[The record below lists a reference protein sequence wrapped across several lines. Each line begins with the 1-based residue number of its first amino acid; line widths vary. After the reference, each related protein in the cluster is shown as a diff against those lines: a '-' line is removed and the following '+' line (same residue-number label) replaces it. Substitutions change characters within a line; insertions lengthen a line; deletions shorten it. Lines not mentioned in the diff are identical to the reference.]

1 MDVHAVRLD
10 IAHQVALQIITY
22 IGCIISVV
30 CLVLAILTFQLFR
43 GLKVINNLSRAIPCF
58 APVSNFRNLEK
69 SCFSFF
75 QSDRTT
81 IHKNLCVCLL
91 IAEILFVCGIGQT
104 NQRIV
109 CGIVAGLLHFFF
121 LCAFAWMFLEG
132 IYTTLFRKYYP
143 LHVVV
148 YRILE
153 RRISGS
159 MCQSLI
165 LPWNFFPR
173 LPIIRDADRGVRSG
187 KIKVTLVLSDRLRC
201 SVTGRGH
208 FLYNRSSQ
216 LRNRSI
222 LLATGGQLLHLQLRW
237 TSDTRYIGKI
247 REQGGTGQIV
257 AN

>member
-1 MDVHAVRLD
+1 MCVLGLHLKVIKKSFSFITRVFPCVITSSHWKRKQEVNKQLIFLIFSAWSEEGCEIRKTNETHTVCECNHLTNFTVLMDVHAVRLD

-43 GLKVINNLSRAIPCF
+43 GLKVINNLSRAIPSF

-143 LHVVV
+143 LH
-148 YRILE
+148 
-153 RRISGS
+153 
-159 MCQSLI
+159 
-165 LPWNFFPR
+165 P
-173 LPIIRDADRGVRSG
+173 
-187 KIKVTLVLSDRLRC
+187 LS
-201 SVTGRGH
+201 
-208 FLYNRSSQ
+208 F
-216 LRNRSI
+216 I
-222 LLATGGQLLHLQLRW
+222 
-237 TSDTRYIGKI
+237 
-247 REQGGTGQIV
+247 EF
-257 AN
+257 

>member
-1 MDVHAVRLD
+1 MCVLGLHLKVIKKKYFLFHHACVITSSHWKRKQEVNKQLIFLIFSAWSEEGCEIRKTNETHTVCECNHLTNFAVLMDVHAVRLD

-143 LHVVV
+143 LH
-148 YRILE
+148 
-153 RRISGS
+153 
-159 MCQSLI
+159 
-165 LPWNFFPR
+165 P
-173 LPIIRDADRGVRSG
+173 
-187 KIKVTLVLSDRLRC
+187 LS
-201 SVTGRGH
+201 
-208 FLYNRSSQ
+208 F
-216 LRNRSI
+216 I
-222 LLATGGQLLHLQLRW
+222 
-237 TSDTRYIGKI
+237 
-247 REQGGTGQIV
+247 EF
-257 AN
+257 

>member
-43 GLKVINNLSRAIPCF
+43 GLKVINNLLIITRTILCF
-58 APVSNFRNLEK
+58 APISNFRNLEK

-165 LPWNFFPR
+165 LP
-173 LPIIRDADRGVRSG
+173 
-187 KIKVTLVLSDRLRC
+187 
-201 SVTGRGH
+201 
-208 FLYNRSSQ
+208 
-216 LRNRSI
+216 
-222 LLATGGQLLHLQLRW
+222 
-237 TSDTRYIGKI
+237 
-247 REQGGTGQIV
+247 
-257 AN
+257 